1 MAPLKVCLG
10 GTFDKIHK
18 GHKAL
23 LAKAF
28 EIGDEVVIGLTSD
41 EMARSE
47 KSYSASPYDARKA
60 GLNNYLAASGHSSF
74 EIVSIDDRFGPAKS
88 EPIDAIV
95 VSMETKRTAEELN
108 AERMKSGLSPL
119 RIVEIGMVL
128 AEDCA
133 PVSSSRI
140 RLEEIDESGKMV
152 RPLVVNVGS
161 KNRTKIWAV
170 RDVFLRLYSKVEVH
184 GVPVPSDVPKQPVDE
199 EAVQGATNRAHA
211 SLGDADF
218 GIGIESGVVWD
229 EQSKSHLCV
238 QFCAVVDKLEKVT
251 TGHSAGFML
260 PADVAE
266 RIRAGSDLAEAL
278 SDVEGARMEE
288 SKGAVGFLS
297 GNLISRSNLC
307 ESAVLMAMIPRIRR
321 DLYFPI

>member
-1 MAPLKVCLG
+1 LG
-10 GTFDKIHK
+10 GTFDRIHK

-41 EMARSE
+41 DMARSE
-47 KSYSASPYDARKA
+47 KSSSVSPYDARKA
-60 GLNNYLAASGHSSF
+60 ALKNYLTASGHSNF
-74 EIVSIDDRFGPAKS
+74 EIVSIDDRFGPAKT

-95 VSMETKRTAEELN
+95 VSKETKGTAEELN
-108 AERMKSGLSPL
+108 AERMRSGLSPL
-119 RIVEIGMVL
+119 KIVEIAMVL

-140 RLEEIDESGKMV
+140 RLGEIDEGGKMV
-152 RPLVVNVGS
+152 RPLIVNVGS

-170 RDVFLRLYSKVEVH
+170 RDVFLKLFGKVEVH
-184 GVPVPSDVPKQPVDE
+184 GVPVPSDVPRQPVDE
-199 EAVQGATNRAHA
+199 EAVQGAVNRAQA
-211 SLGDADF
+211 SLGEADF
-218 GIGIESGVVWD
+218 GVGIESGVVWN
-229 EQSKSHLCV
+229 EESKSHLCV
-238 QFCAVVDKLEKVT
+238 QFCAVVDKQGKAT

-260 PADVAE
+260 PAKVAE
-266 RIRAGSDLAEAL
+266 RILAGSDLAEAL
-278 SDVEGARMEE
+278 SDVEGVRMEE

-297 GNLISRSNLC
+297 GNLISRANLT